1 MTNASQ
7 TLVVRDTISP
17 IVFAPADIVKEAAG
31 KATAVSFGFATAI
44 DIVDGMTLATTTSD
58 GSALKIGKHFIE
70 WKAIDSSGNTG
81 SAIQVVTIKDTTAPV
96 VRAPQAI
103 VKEATGIS
111 TPVTLEQ
118 ATATDVVDGEMPAT
132 TQSLSAFAVGE
143 HDVTWSATDAAGNT
157 GTERQRITIRDTT
170 SPSVVAP
177 PAINITTKTFPMSVS
192 LGVATATDI
201 VDGALTATASES
213 GPFNEGQY
221 TVTWTVKDKAGN
233 LGTATQ
239 SVTITR
245 EKSSGG
251 GAMSVGIIFLLF
263 AYNVWLL
270 RKKYYEL
277 RVRRV

>member
-1 MTNASQ
+1 
-7 TLVVRDTISP
+7 
-17 IVFAPADIVKEAAG
+17 
-31 KATAVSFGFATAI
+31 
-44 DIVDGMTLATTTSD
+44 MTLATTTSD
-58 GSALKIGKHFIE
+58 GIALKVGNHFVE
-70 WKAIDSSGNTG
+70 WKAVDSSGNIG

-118 ATATDVVDGEMPAT
+118 ASATDVVDGEMSAT
-132 TQSLSAFAVGE
+132 TQSLPAFAVGE

-157 GTERQRITIRDTT
+157 GTVLQRITIRDTT

-177 PAINITTKTFPMSVS
+177 PAINITTKTFPVSVS

-201 VDGALTATASES
+201 VDGALTPTASES

-245 EKSSGG
+245 EQSIGG
-251 GAMSVGIIFLLF
+251 GGSNGGGGGVSAGIIFLLF
-263 AYNVWLL
+263 AYNLWLL
-270 RKKYYEL
+270 REKYYEL
-277 RVRRV
+277 RLQRSQKKL